1 MSGIVTLALS
11 FVFLAYLV
19 SGTSLND
26 LHLSKIDFNVAQG
39 KFISSTVVGIYFTS
53 TSTSLNISDLSG
65 NNLLVVHKTLQ
76 NQQWVTIQKDVFVQ
90 VYVSATKNY
99 QDFYVPKYIYND
111 ATTITYLNDTGF
123 QLLNTLS
130 SYYHSEN
137 LRRAV
142 SQLLESP
149 YATTITAAAYYLGVH
164 FKLKGNIYPSLLPFY
179 LVANM
184 LEKLQ
189 NTTVNGYTRRDSQY
203 RLTHHEEDCLT
214 ECPPCPDDECLS
226 LCGYGCHCW
235 KWVCGDCCYHLG
247 CYGHDVCCR
256 NNFIQTKCLFPISFK
271 CESEY
276 DC

>member
-1 MSGIVTLALS
+1 MTGITLVLS
-11 FVFLAYLV
+11 LVFLVYLD
-19 SGTSLND
+19 SGACLND
-26 LHLSKIDFNVAQG
+26 LHLSKIDFDIAQG
-39 KFISSTVVGIYFTS
+39 KFISSTAVGITFTS
-53 TSTSLNISDLSG
+53 TSTGLNISDLSG
-65 NNLLVVHKTLQ
+65 NNLLAVHKTLR
-76 NQQWVTIQKDVFVQ
+76 NQQWIIIQDDVFIQ
-90 VYVSATKNY
+90 VYVSATQNY

-111 ATTITYLNDTGF
+111 TTSYLNATGVK
-123 QLLNTLS
+123 LLSTLS

-137 LRRAV
+137 LRRSV
-142 SQLLESP
+142 SQFLESP

-164 FKLKGNIYPSLLPFY
+164 FKLNGNAYPSLLPFY

-189 NTTVNGYTRRDSQY
+189 NTTVNVYTRRYSKY
-203 RLTHHEEDCLT
+203 KSTNLEEDCLT
-214 ECPPCPDDECLS
+214 ECPPCPDEECLS